1 MQRTLSLSIPFDY
14 LTDEYFKNCRKNG
27 FGAFELSV
35 AYDKYDCLD
44 LPKIA
49 KIARDNGLD
58 TRSFHLPFQPF
69 DTLNIAGLSRELRGN
84 SVRYLSEWL
93 KKAADAD
100 FRYAVI
106 HPSGEPIAEE
116 NREESMLGAMDSL
129 SVLADICD
137 RAGIVLAVENLPR
150 TCLGNCSDE
159 IMRLISVSPSLRVCF
174 DTNHLLIQDQ
184 LSFMDAVKE
193 KLVTVHVSDYD
204 FANERHWLPGEGKTD
219 WVSIMDK
226 FDEIG
231 YAGAFTYELGFVSRT
246 IMREH
251 PLTPAEIKQNFDELN
266 ERNPLT
272 MRGTH
277 YKKLGKWDPIE

>member
-1 MQRTLSLSIPFDY
+1 MLRTLGLSIPYEY
-14 LTDEYFKNCRKNG
+14 LTNEYFENCRENG

-35 AYDKYDCLD
+35 AYNDYARLD

-49 KIARDNGLD
+49 GSARGCGLD
-58 TRSFHLPFQPF
+58 TWSFHLPFQPF
-69 DTLNIAGLSRELRGN
+69 DTLNIAGLTKELREN
-84 SVRYLSEWL
+84 SVNYLSEWL
-93 KKAADAD
+93 KKAADAG

-106 HPSGEPIAEE
+106 HPSGEPIADEK
-116 NREESMLGAMDSL
+116 REESMLGAMDSL
-129 SVLADICD
+129 SVLADVCD

-159 IMRLISVSPSLRVCF
+159 ILRLISVSPSLRVCF
-174 DTNHLLIQDQ
+174 DTNHLLIQDHF
-184 LSFMDAVKE
+184 SFMEAVRE

-204 FANERHWLPGEGKTD
+204 FVNERHWLPGEGKTD
-219 WVSIMDK
+219 WVSVMDK

-231 YAGAFTYELGFVSRT
+231 YAGTFTYELGFVSRT
-246 IMREH
+246 IMRDH

-266 ERNPLT
+266 ARVALT